1 MEIKVREV
9 VGTDTKGAVEVEKE
23 LLQKHEE
30 QLNGEPA
37 KTETPIVE
45 TSAELTLKDEDVLSY
60 ISKRYNKQINS
71 IDELVTERQQAEDLP
86 EDVAAYFKFKK
97 ETGRG
102 IQDYMELQK
111 DYDNMD
117 PDLLLKQY
125 YLATQEGVE
134 AEDVEVLMEEFRYD
148 EDLDDDSTIKKAKL
162 AKKKEVSQAKKF
174 FNEQKEKYRMPVE
187 SKGAAVPESEKGE
200 YEAYK
205 QYVAQAKTEQEESE
219 RKRAWFDQK
228 SDEVFSKDFKGF
240 DFTIGD
246 KTITFKP
253 ADAAELR
260 KAQATPMNF
269 IQKFLDDKGMMRD
282 AAGYHRGLAIA
293 MNPEKF
299 AKYFYEQGQA
309 DATDDVMRKT
319 KNINMSESR
328 ATEVISKGD
337 FNIRAVNTDNGK
349 GLKIRSPKK

>member
-1 MEIKVREV
+1 M
-9 VGTDTKGAVEVEKE
+9 
-23 LLQKHEE
+23 
-30 QLNGEPA
+30 
-37 KTETPIVE
+37 PI
-45 TSAELTLKDEDVLSY
+45 
-60 ISKRYNKQINS
+60 
-71 IDELVTERQQAEDLP
+71 
-86 EDVAAYFKFKK
+86 
-97 ETGRG
+97 
-102 IQDYMELQK
+102 
-111 DYDNMD
+111 
-117 PDLLLKQY
+117 
-125 YLATQEGVE
+125 
-134 AEDVEVLMEEFRYD
+134 
-148 EDLDDDSTIKKAKL
+148 
-162 AKKKEVSQAKKF
+162 
-174 FNEQKEKYRMPVE
+174 E
-187 SKGAAVPESEKGE
+187 SRGAAVPDSEKEE

-240 DFTIGD
+240 DFTIND

-269 IQKFLDDKGMMRD
+269 IQKFLDEKGMMRD

-319 KNINMSESR
+319 KNINMSENR
-328 ATEVISKGD
+328 ATEVMSKGD
-337 FNIRAVNTDNGK
+337 FNIRAVSTDNGK
-349 GLKIRSPKK
+349 GLKIRSSKK